1 VNDDFLRHVQHN
13 WPLALIATG
22 LALYLAVVLTGGVF
36 YTNQGSITRAAQ
48 PAQYWR
54 WVRRFGVLV
63 VVSVTVL
70 VGSYVLGRQ
79 H

>member
-1 VNDDFLRHVQHN
+1 MNDDFLRHVQHN

-48 PAQYWR
+48 PALYWR
-54 WVRRFGVLV
+54 WVRRFSILVLVSVAVLV
-63 VVSVTVL
+63 V
-70 VGSYVLGRQ
+70 SYGLGRP